1 MSGHPLMP
9 LPDSPISGA
18 AKSRRIRIIGAAV
31 AIIVIAVALLMQR
44 SGPDATPATAVTNRP
59 ALTVALTTPQSSD
72 WPQRLP
78 AQGSIAAWQEAVIGA
93 ELPGLR
99 LTEVL
104 VNVGDR
110 VSKGQELARLAIDT
124 VAADVAQ
131 ARASVAEAE
140 ASLADARATARR
152 NVDLQTKG
160 FISPQAL
167 TQSETNEQTAVA
179 RLAAAQARLQAEE
192 VRLAQTRVLAPDD
205 GVISVRNA
213 TVGSLTQTGEE
224 LFRLIRG
231 ERLEWR
237 AEVTSAEADQLK
249 PGMPATL
256 WLPSGVEIKGSV
268 RMVAPTID
276 PATRTALVYVDLPP
290 SDTGAMLRAGT
301 FARGEFEL
309 GRQTAL
315 NVPQSAVLMRDGFA
329 YVFTVDESLKAR
341 QTKVSIGR
349 RTGELVEI
357 TEGLAPASQVVL
369 SGAGF
374 LADGDTVRVVEAS
387 HSKTTAQ

>member
-1 MSGHPLMP
+1 
-9 LPDSPISGA
+9 
-18 AKSRRIRIIGAAV
+18 
-31 AIIVIAVALLMQR
+31 
-44 SGPDATPATAVTNRP
+44 VTTRP
-59 ALTVALTTPQSSD
+59 ALTVATTLPQSSD
-72 WPQRLP
+72 WPRRLP

-93 ELPGLR
+93 ELTGLR
-99 LTEVL
+99 VTEVL
-104 VNVGDR
+104 VNVGDH
-110 VSKGQELARLAIDT
+110 VSKGQELARLAVDT

-152 NVDLQTKG
+152 NLDLQAKG

-179 RLAAAQARLQAEE
+179 RLAAANARLQAEE

-205 GVISVRNA
+205 GVISERNA
-213 TVGSLTQTGEE
+213 TVGSLTQAGQE

-256 WLPSGVEIKGSV
+256 WLPSGVEVKGSV

-276 PATRTALVYVDLPP
+276 PATRTALVYVDLPQP
-290 SDTGAMLRAGT
+290 ASGAALRAGT

-309 GRQTAL
+309 GRQAAL

-329 YVFTVDESLKAR
+329 YVFTVDAANKVK

-357 TEGLAPASQVVL
+357 TDGLAPSSPVVVT
-369 SGAGF
+369 GAGF
-374 LADGDTVRVVEAS
+374 LTDGDTVRVVEGNAAI
-387 HSKTTAQ
+387 TATQ

>member
-1 MSGHPLMP
+1 MP
-9 LPDSPISGA
+9 LPDSLSSGVR
-18 AKSRRIRIIGAAV
+18 KSRRFWMISAALALIAAV
-31 AIIVIAVALLMQR
+31 VLILMR
-44 SGPDATPATAVTNRP
+44 NGSPGPMSAESVSSRP
-59 ALTVALTTPQSSD
+59 ALTVTLTTPQSSD
-72 WPQRLP
+72 WPRRLS

-93 ELPGLR
+93 ELAGLR
-99 LTEVL
+99 VTEVL
-104 VNVGDR
+104 VNVGDH
-110 VSKGQELARLAIDT
+110 VTKGQELARLAIDA
-124 VAADVAQ
+124 VSADVAQ
-131 ARASVAEAE
+131 AHASVAEAE
-140 ASLADARATARR
+140 ASLADARTTARR
-152 NVDLQTKG
+152 NIDLQAKG

-167 TQSETNEQTAVA
+167 TQSQTSEQTAVA
-179 RLAAAQARLQAEE
+179 RLAAAHARLQAEE

-205 GVISVRNA
+205 GVISERNA
-213 TVGSLTQTGEE
+213 TVGSLTQTGQE

-256 WLPSGVEIKGSV
+256 WLPSGVEVKGRV

-276 PATRTALVYVDLPP
+276 PATRTALVYVDLPL
-290 SDTGAMLRAGT
+290 SDGKATLRAGT

-329 YVFTVDESLKAR
+329 YVFTVDEAGKAS

-349 RTGELVEI
+349 RAGELIEI
-357 TEGLAPASQVVL
+357 TDGLATDSRIVVT
-369 SGAGF
+369 GAGF

-387 HSKTTAQ
+387 SALTAAQ

>member
-1 MSGHPLMP
+1 L
-9 LPDSPISGA
+9 
-18 AKSRRIRIIGAAV
+18 IGAAAALILV
-31 AIIVIAVALLMQR
+31 AVVLLTQR
-44 SGPDATPATAVTNRP
+44 SGPDSNARAATTNRP
-59 ALTVALTTPQSSD
+59 ALTVTLTTPQSSD

-110 VSKGQELARLAIDT
+110 VSKGQELARLAIDA

-140 ASLADARATARR
+140 ASLADALATARR

-167 TQSETNEQTAVA
+167 TQSETNEQTALA
-179 RLAAAQARLQAEE
+179 RLAAAHARLQAEE

-290 SDTGAMLRAGT
+290 SDTEAMLRAGT

-329 YVFTVDESLKAR
+329 YVFTVDEAGKAR

-349 RTGELVEI
+349 RSGELVEI
-357 TEGLAPASQVVL
+357 TEGLAAASQVVL

>member
-1 MSGHPLMP
+1 MPLP
-9 LPDSPISGA
+9 LPDSLISGA
-18 AKSRRIRIIGAAV
+18 PKSRRPRLIIAAI
-31 AIIVIAVALLMQR
+31 ALIV
-44 SGPDATPATAVTNRP
+44 TAVVIFTQRGGQEGIAAGSVASRP
-59 ALTVALTTPQSSD
+59 ALTVTLTTPQSSD
-72 WPQRLP
+72 WPRRLP

-93 ELPGLR
+93 ELAGLR
-99 LTEVL
+99 MTEVL
-104 VNVGDR
+104 VNVGDH
-110 VSKGQELARLAIDT
+110 VSKGQELARLSIDMVT
-124 VAADVAQ
+124 ADVAQ
-131 ARASVAEAE
+131 ARASVAEAA
-140 ASLADARATARR
+140 ASLADARATAKR
-152 NVDLQTKG
+152 NLDLQAKG

-167 TQSETNEQTAVA
+167 TQAETNEQTAVA
-179 RLAAAQARLQAEE
+179 RLAAAHARLQAEE

-205 GVISVRNA
+205 GVISERNA
-213 TVGSLTQTGEE
+213 TVGSLTQPGQE

-237 AEVTSAEADQLK
+237 AEVTSAEADQLQ

-276 PATRTALVYVDLPP
+276 PATRTALVYVDLPLA
-290 SDTGAMLRAGT
+290 DARATLRAGT

-329 YVFTVDESLKAR
+329 YVFTVDEASKAR
-341 QTKVSIGR
+341 QTKVTIGR
-349 RTGELVEI
+349 RSGELIEI
-357 TEGLAPASQVVL
+357 TDGLDPASRIVV

-374 LADGDTVRVVEAS
+374 LTDGDTVRVVEANS
-387 HSKTTAQ
+387 ALTGAQ